1 MPDRTELNPLRQSDL
16 SRGLGF
22 SMTNVRVKVVVGLAV
37 CLVLCQS
44 WVVAQTLG
52 TAPQFNRA
60 VQGQTGAQPE
70 GAFFNIINWV
80 GNVIA
85 PVGAVAAVV
94 GGIVHYAIGR
104 APLRWFATAGGLL
117 AVSGV
122 TRMIEF
128 FITQGTGGV
137 S

>member
-1 MPDRTELNPLRQSDL
+1 MADTS
-16 SRGLGF
+16 SRF
-22 SMTNVRVKVVVGLAV
+22 MLAV
-37 CLVLCQS
+37 VLCMVLFQT
-44 WVVAQTLG
+44 WALAQTLG
-52 TAPQFNRA
+52 TAPQFDRA

-85 PVGAVAAVV
+85 PVGAVGAVV
-94 GGIVHYAIGR
+94 GGIVSYATGR
-104 APLRWFATAGGLL
+104 APLRWFVTAAGLL

>member
-1 MPDRTELNPLRQSDL
+1 M
-16 SRGLGF
+16 
-22 SMTNVRVKVVVGLAV
+22 
-37 CLVLCQS
+37 LCQV
-44 WVVAQTLG
+44 WAVAQTLG

-60 VQGQTGAQPE
+60 VQGQTGDQPE
-70 GAFFNIINWV
+70 GAFFNIINWI

-85 PVGAVAAVV
+85 PVGAAGAVV
-94 GGIVHYAIGR
+94 GGIVHYAAGR
-104 APLRWFATAGGLL
+104 AAMRWFATAGALL
-117 AVSGV
+117 AVSGI

>member
-1 MPDRTELNPLRQSDL
+1 M
-16 SRGLGF
+16 F
-22 SMTNVRVKVVVGLAV
+22 A
-37 CLVLCQS
+37 LVLLCVVCQT
-44 WVVAQTLG
+44 WALAQTLG
-52 TAPQFNRA
+52 TAPQFDRA

-85 PVGAVAAVV
+85 PVGAVGAVV
-94 GGIVHYAIGR
+94 GGIVSYATGR
-104 APLRWFATAGGLL
+104 APWRWFATAGGLR
-117 AVSGV
+117 AVWGIA
-122 TRMIEF
+122 RMIES

>member
-1 MPDRTELNPLRQSDL
+1 MVTIRATVMIGMAL
-16 SRGLGF
+16 
-22 SMTNVRVKVVVGLAV
+22 
-37 CLVLCQS
+37 CLCLCQTLAL
-44 WVVAQTLG
+44 AQNLG

-70 GAFFNIINWV
+70 GAFKNIINWV

-85 PVGAVAAVV
+85 PVGAAGAVV
-94 GGIVHYAIGR
+94 GGIVHYAAGR
-104 APLRWFATAGGLL
+104 AAMRWFATAAGLL

-128 FITQGTGGV
+128 FVTQGTGGV
-137 S
+137 